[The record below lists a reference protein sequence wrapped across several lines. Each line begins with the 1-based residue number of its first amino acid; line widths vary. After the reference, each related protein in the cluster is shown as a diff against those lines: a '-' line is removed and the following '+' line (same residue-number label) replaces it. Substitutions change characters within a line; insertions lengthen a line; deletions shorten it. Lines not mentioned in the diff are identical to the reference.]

1 MTMARAI
8 RAVLVLGTLLVSGG
22 MHQAVWAQDF
32 DHHFLAAA
40 CTQTP
45 TANGR
50 LAGQVVKTANGV
62 AVQHHPSVTGNL
74 VLFCNV
80 DPATTHFF
88 NMFQIIAEDNSP
100 TGSVTAT
107 LYRANADG
115 GGAPVALV
123 SDSTTDQPGVQ
134 VAQNFG
140 DPDIE
145 SLSEFFFLYYIGI
158 VLHRELTTD
167 VIRVY
172 SVSLRD
178 VL

>member
-1 MTMARAI
+1 MASAI
-8 RAVLVLGTLLVSGG
+8 RAVLVMGTLLVSGG
-22 MHQAVWAQDF
+22 MHQAVRAQDF

-40 CTQTP
+40 CTQAP
-45 TANGR
+45 SASGR
-50 LAGQVVKTANGV
+50 LAGQVVRTANGV
-62 AVQHHPSVTGNL
+62 AMQHHPGMTGKL

-80 DPATTHFF
+80 DPAVTHFF
-88 NMFQIIAEDNSP
+88 NMFQIIAEDSSP

-107 LYRANADG
+107 LYRALADG
-115 GGAPVALV
+115 AGAPVALV
-123 SDSTTDQPGVQ
+123 SVSTTDQPAVQ
-134 VAQNFG
+134 VAQDFG
-140 DPDIE
+140 NPNIE
-145 SLSEFFFLYYIGI
+145 SLSEIFFLYYIEI